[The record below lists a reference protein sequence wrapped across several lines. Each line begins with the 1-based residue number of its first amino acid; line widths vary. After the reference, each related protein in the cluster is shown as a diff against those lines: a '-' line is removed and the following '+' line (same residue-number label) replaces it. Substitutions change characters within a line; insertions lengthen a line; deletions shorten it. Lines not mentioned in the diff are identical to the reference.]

1 MEYSN
6 ITLRLIEKRDNKE
19 IAEVIR
25 KVFREFGI
33 DKPGTVYYDPSTD
46 DLYTLFQKPGCL
58 YWIAEED
65 GIIIGGCG
73 IYATPELPEGCA
85 ELVKLYLL
93 PAVRGKGTGRMLFE
107 KSIESARQLG
117 YNKLYLESMPELT
130 KAIRLYEKS
139 GFRFIP
145 GPMGNSGHYHCTI
158 WMLKDL

>member
-1 MEYSN
+1 MGNSN

-33 DKPGTVYYDPSTD
+33 DKPGTVYYDPATD

-58 YWIAEED
+58 YWIVEED
-65 GIIIGGCG
+65 GIIVGGCG

-93 PAVRGKGTGRMLFE
+93 PTVRGKGTGRMLFE
-107 KSIESARQLG
+107 KSIESAKQLG

-130 KAIRLYEKS
+130 KAIRLYERS

-158 WMLKDL
+158 WMVKDL